1 MGSKTVLVGKLA
13 LVFFISL
20 LSFSIGTFVGKKFSD
35 NQHQLAALEPNKKGG
50 HATAGAHGDEG
61 GHGEA
66 HADAAHGEG
75 DAHSENAHAE
85 ATHGAPQTEV
95 ARDVASEGG
104 PMSDEEIAK
113 LAEEFVA
120 DDTHTVTNKDAHG
133 KADAHGN
140 TDTHGESQ
148 NHNASKPQAATQS
161 HGGNEHQAAPKKS
174 PASVQ
179 SEVTHAAPAAKLRE
193 HNPPI
198 AETRV
203 PTSLPKDVGQFQPA
217 KFTVQVA
224 AYTDEGEAKKLAT
237 DLKGQGYSAFYVP
250 SLVKGKTYYRV
261 SVGQFATQQEAS
273 LFRAELVEKAKVG
286 TAFVQKITQ

>member
-50 HATAGAHGDEG
+50 HTAAAHGDEG
-61 GHGEA
+61 A
-66 HADAAHGEG
+66 HADAPHGENAHAEVAHGEG
-75 DAHSENAHAE
+75 D
-85 ATHGAPQTEV
+85 HGAPQTEV
-95 ARDVASEGG
+95 SREVASEGG

-120 DDTHTVTNKDAHG
+120 DDTHTVTNKDAHANG
-133 KADAHGN
+133 HAKNDDHAAVEAHAAVPAAHSETPGQN
-140 TDTHGESQ
+140 TV
-148 NHNASKPQAATQS
+148 KPQAAQ
-161 HGGNEHQAAPKKS
+161 KKS

-250 SLVKGKTYYRV
+250 SIVKGKTYYRV